1 VIDVAALDALKARAD
16 ALWRGFTLPDD
27 YQGYIEY
34 HRARQTF
41 ERELSP
47 AQWPAIRAAFANDQH
62 LMMNDSERIPDHERT
77 ADRTDAA
84 AEKAAA

>member
-41 ERELSP
+41 ERELSAAMARDPRGLCERP
-47 AQWPAIRAAFANDQH
+47 APDDERQRT
-62 LMMNDSERIPDHERT
+62 DSDHERT

-84 AEKAAA
+84 AEEAAA